1 MPDTGSAHST
11 RVEWLW
17 FDLNGYSDFD
27 GIRELCLS
35 VMVDLSVIPDL
46 PVMLDLQVFAE
57 FERLNDSEREA
68 AVVIGSYVLVS
79 AE

>member
-1 MPDTGSAHST
+1 
-11 RVEWLW
+11 
-17 FDLNGYSDFD
+17 
-27 GIRELCLS
+27 
-35 VMVDLSVIPDL
+35 MVDLSVIPDL

-57 FERLNDSEREA
+57 FERPNDSEREA